1 MKYIITSW
9 WACMFLLTVSSTKAH
24 SQALEAADSLFAIHQ
39 YDLASVMYERAIY
52 ERPNDVPFLAV
63 TLLSKTNCLK
73 AQEKFEQIGSLL
85 SRIDLN
91 EINDSLK
98 QEIYFQKALGYYLS
112 DKYEDAEKNILPS
125 FNLENYNTKTQ
136 LNSVLLYTFIL
147 DELGKWDQAHLV
159 INNYIR
165 NQTQLPTHEKE
176 RLGQSLDSLYAIDQ
190 HPKLRSIKKAKTLS
204 LIFPGMGQAYN
215 GNYGK
220 GFLNLFLTGGSATF
234 GVINVLQTNYIT
246 AATAGVYLFLY
257 FYFGGANQSSYL
269 VPTKNY
275 VKKRKYNDRL
285 KMEIIDMSKSLS
297 NASPPSLHE

>member
-1 MKYIITSW
+1 MRYIITSW
-9 WACMFLLTVSSTKAH
+9 WACMFLLTASSTKAH
-24 SQALEAADSLFAIHQ
+24 SQALEAADSLFALQQ

-52 ERPNDVPFLAV
+52 ERPNDVTFLAT

-85 SRIDLN
+85 SRIDIN

-112 DKYEDAEKNILPS
+112 DKFEDAEKNILPS
-125 FNLENYNTKTQ
+125 FNLEIYNTKTQ

-147 DELGKWDQAHLV
+147 DELGKWHQAQQV
-159 INNYIR
+159 INDYIR
-165 NQTQLPTHEKE
+165 NQMQLPALEKE
-176 RLGQSLDSLYAIDQ
+176 RITQSLDSLYATEQ
-190 HPKLRSIKKAKTLS
+190 HPKLKSIKKSKTLS
-204 LIFPGMGQAYN
+204 LIFPGMGQVYN

-220 GFLNLFLTGGSATF
+220 GFLNFLLTSGSATF
-234 GVINVLQTNYIT
+234 GVYNVLQTNYIT

-257 FYFGGANQSSYL
+257 FYLGGANQASYN

-275 VKKRKYNDRL
+275 AKKRKYNDRL
-285 KMEIIDMSKSLS
+285 KMEIINMSKSLS
-297 NASPPSLHE
+297 KASFPTLHD